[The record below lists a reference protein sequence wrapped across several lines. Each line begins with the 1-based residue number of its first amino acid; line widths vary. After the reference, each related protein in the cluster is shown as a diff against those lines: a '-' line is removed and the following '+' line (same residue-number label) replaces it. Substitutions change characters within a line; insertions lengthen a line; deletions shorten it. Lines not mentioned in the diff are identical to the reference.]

1 MTMLSKVVS
10 ITIFIHM
17 QWVMFTHSNHF
28 DQAFGGS
35 GMEHCFLGHRGG
47 GNSIGTRKL
56 RNHVV
61 VKPKTAQMFISDLAF
76 MLGSGIMT
84 HAQPKYTTFVKEDSK

>member
-17 QWVMFTHSNHF
+17 YYVHSIHF

-76 MLGSGIMT
+76 MLGSGIMP
-84 HAQPKYTTFVKEDSK
+84 HAQPM